1 MKQPIFTGSAA
12 ALITP
17 FTRDR
22 GAVDYD
28 LFDSLCEYQIAHNTD
43 ALVIAGTTGES
54 PVLSR
59 EERKQLF
66 SIAVKCARGRIPVI
80 AGTGSNNTEE
90 AVRKSN
96 DAEKQG
102 VNALLVVTPYYNKC
116 TQESLITHYYYI
128 ADRVSLPVI
137 LYNVP
142 SRTGVNI
149 LPETY
154 KALSEHKRIVAVKEA
169 NGNISS
175 VSETRRLCADA
186 LNVYSGNDD
195 QTAPILA
202 LGGKGVIS
210 VAANIIPE
218 IMHQMATDAEN
229 SADLQIRYDKLLKAL
244 FCEVNPIPV
253 KAAMET
259 IWNHPFPLRLPLGTI
274 LNKNRIYL
282 NNVLQEYELH

>member
-1 MKQPIFTGSAA
+1 MKQTIFTGSAA
-12 ALITP
+12 ALVTP
-17 FTRDR
+17 FTRDG

-28 LFDSLCEYQIAHNTD
+28 LFESLCEYQIEHRTD

-54 PVLSR
+54 PVLSKD
-59 EERKQLF
+59 ERKQLF
-66 SIAVKCARGRIPVI
+66 SNAVKCACGRIPVI

-96 DAEKQG
+96 EAEKEG

-116 TQESLITHYYYI
+116 TQESLIRHYYYI
-128 ADRVSLPVI
+128 ADRVSLPII

-169 NGNISS
+169 NGSISS
-175 VSETRRLCADA
+175 ISETRRLCGDA
-186 LNVYSGNDD
+186 LDVYSGNDD
-195 QTAPILA
+195 QTAPIFS

-218 IMHQMATDAEN
+218 IMHRMATDAE
-229 SADLQIRYDKLLKAL
+229 SSGELQIQYDELLKAL

-259 IWNHPFPLRLPLGTI
+259 LWNHSFPLRLPLMSI
-274 LNKNRIYL
+274 SDKNRIYI
-282 NNVLQEYELH
+282 NNVLIEYGLH

>member
-116 TQESLITHYYYI
+116 TQESLIRHYYYI
-128 ADRVSLPVI
+128 ADRVSHPVI

-186 LNVYSGNDD
+186 LDVYSGNDD

-259 IWNHPFPLRLPLGTI
+259 IWNHPFPLRLPLGSI
-274 LNKNRIYL
+274 SDKNRIYL
-282 NNVLQEYELH
+282 HNVLQEYELH